1 MVIFKLIFVFNNGE
15 GGYKESF
22 QEFIFASS
30 KGHSIKEALVHLE
43 KKLKNEN
50 IPIEDFVEDKIV
62 NLSLVR
68 KRINKII
75 DERER
80 DLYEK
85 RNCKRKN

>member
-1 MVIFKLIFVFNNGE
+1 MR
-15 GGYKESF
+15 
-22 QEFIFASS
+22 
-30 KGHSIKEALVHLE
+30 LE

-50 IPIEDFVEDKIV
+50 IPLEDFVEDKIV

-85 RNCKRKN
+85 RNCKREN